1 MWRTNR
7 QTNIL
12 EKHSTRTIKWGYI
25 GGRSNLKTL
34 VFNEDEFWIYF
45 IDPNII
51 YRLENWTTCQL
62 KRNSHARWMILLHL
76 ETGFLKGSSG
86 CLDLGHRYENIFGII
101 LHPCGEALNLVG
113 LTDVT
118 FQSVSKNHPYDVI
131 KMRDVR
137 QVGKETPKRYI

>member
-1 MWRTNR
+1 
-7 QTNIL
+7 
-12 EKHSTRTIKWGYI
+12 
-25 GGRSNLKTL
+25 
-34 VFNEDEFWIYF
+34 
-45 IDPNII
+45 
-51 YRLENWTTCQL
+51 
-62 KRNSHARWMILLHL
+62 MILLHL

-113 LTDVT
+113 ITHVT

-137 QVGKETPKRYI
+137 QVGKETPKKIYIISNFYDVLFFMKDLIYWSVRSSSGRKREGS